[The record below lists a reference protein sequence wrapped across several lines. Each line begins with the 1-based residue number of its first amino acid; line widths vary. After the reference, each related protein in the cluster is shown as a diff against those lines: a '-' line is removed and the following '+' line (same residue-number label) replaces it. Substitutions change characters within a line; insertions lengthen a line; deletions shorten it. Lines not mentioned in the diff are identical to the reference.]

1 MSRFLL
7 SLLLIAVTA
16 TSVAQAPANDECANA
31 TPITV
36 STNSTCN
43 NSVFATTLDATQSLA
58 PCAGS
63 TAEDVW
69 FQFTA
74 TDVSQVIKLN
84 PSGLLLGVVEVFSG
98 SCGSLTSIGCFSAH
112 VNDLEFRRAVS
123 GLTIGNTYFIRVY
136 ANF

>member
-74 TDVSQVIKLN
+74 TDVSQALN
-84 PSGLLLGVVEVFSG
+84 LTQVDFS
-98 SCGSLTSIGCFSAH
+98 
-112 VNDLEFRRAVS
+112 LE
-123 GLTIGNTYFIRVY
+123 
-136 ANF
+136 